1 MKHMKLNLTLMLGMD
16 GSGKTKPIYTIK
28 STSGGV
34 DEPVT
39 RIKESD
45 FLEDTIEGKNIFL
58 NAILYY
64 DKNDVINNVE
74 GVQDFIT
81 YYGNTIQLADEPLYE
96 RLQNKNNI
104 TEEAGVYSIVDTQG
118 AETEEPEEEAE
129 EDITESNANEKKIR
143 VIRYVVN

>member
-16 GSGKTKPIYTIK
+16 GETKPIYTIK
-28 STSGGV
+28 STSGGE

-39 RIKESD
+39 RIKEAD

-74 GVQDFIT
+74 GVQDFIK

-104 TEEAGVYSIVDTQG
+104 TEEAGVYSITDTSE
-118 AETEEPEEEAE
+118 AETEESE
-129 EDITESNANEKKIR
+129 EDIKESDANEKKIR

>member
-1 MKHMKLNLTLMLGMD
+1 MTLVLGMD
-16 GSGKTKPIYTIK
+16 GTTKPIYTIK
-28 STSGGV
+28 STSGGE

-64 DKNDVINNVE
+64 DKNDFLSNAPELNS
-74 GVQDFIT
+74 FKN
-81 YYGNTIQLADEPLYE
+81 YYGNTIQLADDSLYE

-104 TEEAGVYSIVDTQG
+104 IEEAGIYSIADTLG
-118 AETEEPEEEAE
+118 EEPEEETE
-129 EDITESNANEKKIR
+129 EDITETDANEKKIR
-143 VIRYVVN
+143 VIRYVVGNNI